1 MRRERPFWVDDAGEA
16 TSIRALPDAAIDA
29 LSADVRAK
37 LGAIWEMRAGM
48 ELHVGAA
55 FAVITRELIE
65 TGADPAV
72 LRLCARAIDDELS
85 HAAICLALAERHDG
99 RAHSFPAPEAL
110 HVPSY
115 GDARGALLA
124 TLHLTAMA
132 CLNETIASVRLAA
145 ALRDCASPVIA
156 RALKTILSDE
166 IEHARAGWAHLASA
180 RVSSA
185 DKREVAARL
194 PAIIAA
200 SVAGLIDENQAL
212 PGDGFRTLGLP
223 SVEET
228 RRVALAA
235 IDEVVLPGF
244 AAVGVATDLARAWQ
258 R

>member
-1 MRRERPFWVDDAGEA
+1 MRRERPFWADDAGEA
-16 TSIRALPDAAIDA
+16 TRIGSVPDAAIDA
-29 LSADVRAK
+29 LPGDVRAN

-48 ELHVGAA
+48 ELHVGAG

-72 LRLCARAIDDELS
+72 LRICARAIDDEVS

-99 RAHSFPAPEAL
+99 REHSFPAPEPL
-110 HVPSY
+110 HVPSHD
-115 GDARGALLA
+115 DARGALLA

-145 ALRDCASPVIA
+145 ALRDCTSPVVA
-156 RALKTILSDE
+156 RGLKTILRDE

-180 RVSSA
+180 QVSLA
-185 DKREVAARL
+185 HKREVAARL

-200 SVAGLIDENQAL
+200 SVAGLLDENRAL
-212 PGDGFRTLGLP
+212 PADGFRTLGLP

-228 RRVALAA
+228 RAVALAA
-235 IDEVVLPGF
+235 IDDVVLPGF
-244 AAVGVATDLARAWQ
+244 EAVGVATDLARAWQ